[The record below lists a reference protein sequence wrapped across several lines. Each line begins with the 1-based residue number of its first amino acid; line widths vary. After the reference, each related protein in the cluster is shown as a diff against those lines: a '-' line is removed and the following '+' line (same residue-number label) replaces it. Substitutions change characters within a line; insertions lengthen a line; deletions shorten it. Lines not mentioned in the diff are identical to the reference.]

1 MITLEEKQA
10 YVSKLLTANQAAKLM
25 KEAFYDWVVPPTGI
39 ELRVGYGRITPED
52 SKSTLF
58 FYILEAATNIIASMH
73 ERSDSNE
80 LLVAVMPD
88 HPEKGVIIIDPSRW
102 GRWDLMIE
110 NVKDIWPYRCIGK
123 LPYLQ
128 AAPSHCRKRHEVT
141 PLKDITLVYVK
152 DEEDNRFI
160 LREELEEE

>member
-58 FYILEAATNIIASMH
+58 FYILEAATNIIAGMH

-102 GRWDLMIE
+102 GRWDLMVE